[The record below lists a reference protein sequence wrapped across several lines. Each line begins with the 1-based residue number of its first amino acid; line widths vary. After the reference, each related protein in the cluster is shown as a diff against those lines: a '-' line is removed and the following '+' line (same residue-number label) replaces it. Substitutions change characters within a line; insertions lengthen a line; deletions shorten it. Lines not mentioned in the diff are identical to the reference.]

1 MVDTARALQFP
12 LLAGS
17 SLPVTW
23 RMPAVDMPYGA
34 EVEEVLGVAH
44 GGGRQSTTSTPWR

>member
-1 MVDTARALQFP
+1 MVDTARVMGFGF
-12 LLAGS
+12 LAGS

-34 EVEEVLGVAH
+34 EIEEVLCIAI
-44 GGGRQSTTSTPWR
+44 GRVDS